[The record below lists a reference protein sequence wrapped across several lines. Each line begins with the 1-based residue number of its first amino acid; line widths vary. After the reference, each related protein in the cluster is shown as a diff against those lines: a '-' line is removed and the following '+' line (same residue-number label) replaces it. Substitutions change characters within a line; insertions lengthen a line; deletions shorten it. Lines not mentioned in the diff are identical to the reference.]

1 MVFSGSYFKV
11 MLCGLNVVLCLIEI
25 NIIILSLNFVY
36 FTIGVTLVPLSCT
49 FGFVFTHLYMFF
61 VVLCYGLFSTPPPL

>member
-11 MLCGLNVVLCLIEI
+11 MVCGLNVVLCLIEI

-49 FGFVFTHLYMFF
+49 FGFVFTLF
-61 VVLCYGLFSTPPPL
+61 VVLCYGLFSTPPLL